1 MKKYIA
7 IVSIFGLLLI
17 IEFYLDKEYK
27 KFKEMKPKIEFL
39 EKMKNSPNGGL
50 PKYNR
55 IDRMNDGDIVF
66 HKSLSSQSEAISL
79 ATHSEYTHCG
89 IVYKIGNEYFIY
101 EAIEPVKLTPFQ
113 EWMGKGKGGDYVV
126 KRLTNASEILTPA
139 ALQKLKLAGDRYKGK
154 HYDSYF
160 EWTDDKIYCSEL
172 IYKIYKEATGIEIG
186 KLQTL
191 KDFDLSSDA
200 VRVKMKE
207 RYGNKYP
214 LDEIVISPSS
224 IFNSDLLTTV
234 EE

>member
-1 MKKYIA
+1 
-7 IVSIFGLLLI
+7 
-17 IEFYLDKEYK
+17 
-27 KFKEMKPKIEFL
+27 
-39 EKMKNSPNGGL
+39 
-50 PKYNR
+50 
-55 IDRMNDGDIVF
+55 
-66 HKSLSSQSEAISL
+66 
-79 ATHSEYTHCG
+79 
-89 IVYKIGNEYFIY
+89 
-101 EAIEPVKLTPFQ
+101 
-113 EWMGKGKGGDYVV
+113 MGKGKGGNYVV
-126 KRLTNASEILTPA
+126 KRLKNASEILTPA
-139 ALQKLKLAGDRYKGK
+139 AVQKLKLAGDRYKGK

-191 KDFDLSSDA
+191 KDFDLSSEA

-207 RYGNKYP
+207 RYGNKIP